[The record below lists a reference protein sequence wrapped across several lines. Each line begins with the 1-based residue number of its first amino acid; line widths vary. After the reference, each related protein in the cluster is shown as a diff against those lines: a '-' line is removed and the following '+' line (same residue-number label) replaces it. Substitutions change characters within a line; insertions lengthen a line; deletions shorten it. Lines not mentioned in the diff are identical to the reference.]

1 MVTSPFAVQRIH
13 KIFMERSI
21 EIMLRGFKKSVSKDE
36 CKHDD
41 SVLFIAGLKIKF
53 NDKIW
58 SGCADIEYYTNNTKL
73 QKRKFILST

>member
-53 NDKIW
+53 NDKNMKW
-58 SGCADIEYYTNNTKL
+58 MC
-73 QKRKFILST
+73 